1 MSHQPRDREPV
12 TDFDYDKILDSLDG
26 APLPDIDSEFWALEA
41 ALLTDILSW
50 FLEAKNLSGVGA
62 RCATLVMYL
71 RPQLLRQRS
80 LREIS
85 KMENAPT
92 AAALSKCLLQL
103 ETKFNLKP
111 GRVQKPA
118 WSREVFSRS
127 ARAAHEERRPPQ

>member
-1 MSHQPRDREPV
+1 MSHQPRDREPTV
-12 TDFDYDKILDSLDG
+12 DFDFSKVIDNLDG
-26 APLPDIDSEFWALEA
+26 SPVADIDNEFWALEA
-41 ALLTDILSW
+41 QLLTDILSW

-85 KMENAPT
+85 KLENAPT

-103 ETKFNLKP
+103 ETKFGLKP
-111 GRVQKPA
+111 GRIQKPG
-118 WSREVFSRS
+118 WSREVFSKS
-127 ARAAHEERRPPQ
+127 ARCAHEQRRPQQ